1 MKKLLFLI
9 GFLILTGFAVR
20 TQTESE
26 EYSVKAVFIYNFTKF
41 IDWTSYNS
49 GDEFIIGILETSPI
63 LNPLTEIAKTK
74 KVNDKKIVIRQY
86 NNLEDIG
93 FCHILFIPQN
103 SSISLDEI
111 LKKASTHGVLIISE
125 KQEYCKKG
133 TAINFV
139 MINNKL
145 KFEANVGV
153 IKSAGLTAS
162 SQLLKLAII
171 VN

>member
-1 MKKLLFLI
+1 MKKLLFFI
-9 GFLILTGFAVR
+9 AFLSLTGFSSENQSE
-20 TQTESE
+20 TE

-49 GDEFIIGILETSPI
+49 GDEFIIGIIDSSPI
-63 LNPLTEIAKTK
+63 YSPLNELAKTK
-74 KVNDKKIVIRQY
+74 TVNDKKIVVKQF
-86 NNLEDIG
+86 NKVEDIS

-103 SSISLDEI
+103 TAISLDEI
-111 LKKASTHGVLIISE
+111 LKKAASNGVLIISE

-139 MINNKL
+139 IIDNKL
-145 KFEANVGV
+145 KFEANVAA